1 MAGKVE
7 LEGAGDSDGPTS
19 SSLLDRVK
27 IRAPGAWERFV
38 DVYAPLIYRW
48 CRRMGVRA
56 DDAPDV
62 LQEVFLAVAN
72 HIDQF
77 HGDQPGDTF
86 RCWLW
91 TITRNKIHDYFR
103 SEKHQAKACG
113 GSSADARLCRVPD
126 QLPSIAEAD
135 RSLTEEAALAQRVVK
150 LIRPEVEDRTW
161 RAFWR
166 LAVDR
171 QSGPD
176 VAAELGMSLRAV
188 YQAKYRVSQRIHQ
201 ELDGLPPNMRR
212 SVIGQQIESEAAKT
226 VSEGN
231 LSPNLPGSKAV
242 GRD

>member
-1 MAGKVE
+1 VARKVE
-7 LEGAGDSDGPTS
+7 LEGAGDSDVLTS
-19 SSLLDRVK
+19 SSLLARVK

-77 HGDQPGDTF
+77 HRDQPGDTF
-86 RCWLW
+86 RGWLS
-91 TITRNKIHDYFR
+91 TITRNKIQDYFR
-103 SEKHQAKACG
+103 SEKHQARACG
-113 GSSADARLCRVPD
+113 GSSANERLCRVPD
-126 QLPSIAEAD
+126 RLPSIAEAD
-135 RSLTEEAALAQRVVK
+135 PSFADDAALAQRVVE
-150 LIRPEVEDRTW
+150 LIRPEVEERTW

-171 QSGPD
+171 QPGFD

-188 YQAKYRVSQRIHQ
+188 YQAKYRVLQRIHQ
-201 ELDGLPPNMRR
+201 ELDDLTQKYP
-212 SVIGQQIESEAAKT
+212 QIRDWATERIRGIQS

-231 LSPNLPGSKAV
+231 PSPNLPGS
-242 GRD
+242 RQ